1 VEGANVW
8 GAYSYQ
14 RARIVT
20 PDPATPSQVG
30 NWIDHVPQHLFSGGL
45 DVVPAERWRVSLWG
59 NGQSAYELTPAN
71 TLPRYDA
78 YLVVTGEI
86 AWRVLPPLEI
96 AAQVKNIG
104 DRHYEY
110 VWFDGTQVLH
120 SPADGRAL
128 YGSVRLTL

>member
-1 VEGANVW
+1 
-8 GAYSYQ
+8 
-14 RARIVT
+14 
-20 PDPATPSQVG
+20 
-30 NWIDHVPQHLFSGGL
+30 
-45 DVVPAERWRVSLWG
+45 
-59 NGQSAYELTPAN
+59 
-71 TLPRYDA
+71 
-78 YLVVTGEI
+78 VVTGEI
-86 AWRVLPPLEI
+86 AWRVLPRLEI